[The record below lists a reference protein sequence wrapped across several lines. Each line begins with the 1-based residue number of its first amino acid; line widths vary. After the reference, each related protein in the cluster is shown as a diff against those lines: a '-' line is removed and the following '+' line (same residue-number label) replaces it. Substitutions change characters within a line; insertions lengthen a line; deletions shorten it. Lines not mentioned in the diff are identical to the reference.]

1 MNSPTIISGPWTK
14 PVIPKQS
21 LDHVIE
27 AMKSYLETITATRQG
42 VEEQSYK
49 FNASH
54 ALLPVDCKRTIEA
67 LDALREPITSLCEL
81 FSDRDHLPESL
92 ALLRYQILVPL
103 HYTNEQVKEIVPL
116 VSLFRSHCLK
126 SSLQTIQHQ
135 QIIADKME
143 QLSRASE
150 EIEVE
155 GYRLIDQVRFTFNDN

>member
-1 MNSPTIISGPWTK
+1 MHSASQSPVYVNCSRTAIICLK
-14 PVIPKQS
+14 
-21 LDHVIE
+21 
-27 AMKSYLETITATRQG
+27 
-42 VEEQSYK
+42 
-49 FNASH
+49 
-54 ALLPVDCKRTIEA
+54 
-67 LDALREPITSLCEL
+67 
-81 FSDRDHLPESL
+81 SL